1 MFFPSRLHAMI
12 RLPRWSQL
20 FGYEWRAHRSLW
32 LALLSGLALL
42 SLMLGIVEHFQH
54 GLAWGAA
61 LWMYI
66 RWALLVALSAL
77 AVALG
82 LIFKTLNNHAEA
94 SSQDRLEAGLVF
106 ALSLLAIVLFVVR
119 FFVQ

>member
-1 MFFPSRLHAMI
+1 
-12 RLPRWSQL
+12 
-20 FGYEWRAHRSLW
+20 
-32 LALLSGLALL
+32 
-42 SLMLGIVEHFQH
+42 
-54 GLAWGAA
+54 
-61 LWMYI
+61 MYI

-82 LIFKTLNNHAEA
+82 LIFKTLNDHAEA
-94 SSQDRLEAGLVF
+94 YSQDRLEAGLVF

>member
-1 MFFPSRLHAMI
+1 MI
-12 RLPRWSQL
+12 RLPLWSQL
-20 FGYEWRAHRSLW
+20 FGYECRAHRSLW

-82 LIFKTLNNHAEA
+82 LIFKTLNDHAEA

>member
-1 MFFPSRLHAMI
+1 MI

-20 FGYEWRAHRSLW
+20 FAYEWRAHRSLW
-32 LALLSGLALL
+32 LALLIGLALL
-42 SLMLGIVEHFQH
+42 SLLLGIVEHVRH
-54 GLAWGAA
+54 GLAWKAA
-61 LWMYI
+61 LWMYV
-66 RWALLVALSAL
+66 RWALLVVLGVL

-82 LIFKTLNNHAEA
+82 LIFKTLNNHTEA

-106 ALSLLAIVLFVVR
+106 VLSLLAIVLFVVR